1 MTPHQDSVC
10 QVLIERIPPG
20 WIYVGERQPYII
32 NVIDNVL
39 VALFALNGDVL
50 APFRAH
56 DTYHMIYIAHYHRL
70 TWKLRR
76 QRALPRL
83 RNENDLSATFPTDPD
98 VESARDDKH
107 ETPVLDPKQH
117 EKLRYHQTKFSK
129 SHSFYKPHE
138 TLTHTAFPLR
148 LLIAVVVLLDL
159 HSCFQIALGA
169 CTWGISYHVRPEALT
184 AVILSLSITC
194 NVAAGITISV
204 GDRMT
209 RKKEVIQRLSR
220 QALTEEAMRKV
231 KPESAPSNLKNKK
244 EVDRDRPIEKLDK
257 VQSEHGSKKTEHE
270 RPKSEH
276 TTAKPS

>member
-1 MTPHQDSVC
+1 
-10 QVLIERIPPG
+10 VLIERIPTG

-32 NVIDNVL
+32 NIIDNVL

-76 QRALPRL
+76 QRALPKL
-83 RNENDLSATFPTDPD
+83 RNENDLPATFPTDPD

-107 ETPVLDPKQH
+107 ETPVLDPVQQ

-138 TLTHTAFPLR
+138 TLTHAAFPLR

-209 RKKEVIQRLSR
+209 RKKEVIKRLSR

-231 KPESAPSNLKNKK
+231 KPDSAPGNLKNKK

-257 VQSEHGSKKTEHE
+257 VQSEHGSQKTEHE